1 MCIRDSYIAAA
12 KYLVFF
18 DIISNMWFDNNL
30 RYGKLELETKRTS
43 QNCEVLVSAIG
54 QHHPDLLFWKIEL
67 LLLLYAADK

>member
-1 MCIRDSYIAAA
+1 
-12 KYLVFF
+12 
-18 DIISNMWFDNNL
+18 MWFDNNL

-43 QNCEVLVSAIG
+43 QNCEVLVSAIE